1 MPACV
6 LCRCPVDAAGLSVAP
21 GKSPCHFGLFQEFL
35 LGAFMTKLSFL
46 PAALAAV
53 LSAVPAFAYDQSIQV
68 VPARGSDLQL
78 SRLYSV
84 DYKCRV
90 NKSRVDGL
98 VRQVVGTWESIGGDG
113 VLNSTVTVLSMNAA
127 TAHLAAAAPVAGA
140 EADKQPA
147 ANAASAGPQPVFSAN
162 VVTMQFAPAIN
173 PFKDTKV
180 DGQRCSGQFFISGAD
195 NYRID
200 AQVGAKVTDE
210 ASKLFAQLATL
221 TKTAATS
228 MYSLFR
234 VTKPVEFD
242 ASIEKGSEILTNYN
256 AFRELFGAD
265 KDKFGADSGPLRVG
279 TNWVYVR
286 DYDGNVAASL
296 ELRVRQVVSLVAD
309 KHTKFLAAYNTSA
322 IKSGITLSGD
332 DQAMRKQCREK
343 TQDYYSSGITDDRDI
358 AFMLYHRLIV
368 TYNSHQNIARC
379 MGAKIARAAFSILNH
394 LPKLDDEYR
403 ITLDD
408 LKDLTVVSDQP
419 HDRPK
424 LADAMDSLVDQL
436 DRHLQSEGL
445 RDPQKTK
452 LLGYFAPSVVVED
465 MTLNYRALKLL
476 YPEVTDESSK
486 ALSRDDL
493 LNTFRKTGLQTWFCV
508 QRTKANV
515 VAPALPLY
523 DPDIDSAVMVIAAKA
538 GANDTLD
545 KNKSVLFGVH
555 LKFDKAGP
563 RDPLVINRMIFEER
577 KRDIILKDNPRCIP
591 DVGAKS

>member
-1 MPACV
+1 
-6 LCRCPVDAAGLSVAP
+6 
-21 GKSPCHFGLFQEFL
+21 
-35 LGAFMTKLSFL
+35 MTKLPL
-46 PAALAAV
+46 MPAALAAL
-53 LSAVPAFAYDQSIQV
+53 LSAVPAFAHDQSIQV
-68 VPARGSDLQL
+68 VPASGGDLQL

-90 NKSRVDGL
+90 NNSRVDGL
-98 VRQVVGTWESIGGDG
+98 VRQVVGTWESIGGAG

-127 TAHLAAAAPVAGA
+127 AAPLAAAAPVAGS

-147 ANAASAGPQPVFSAN
+147 ANAASAGPQPVFSTN
-162 VVTMQFAPAIN
+162 VVTMQFVPAIN
-173 PFKDTKV
+173 IFKDTKV
-180 DGQRCSGQFFISGAD
+180 DGQRCSGQFFINGAD

-221 TKTAATS
+221 TKSAATS

-242 ASIEKGSEILTNYN
+242 ASIEKGSEILSNYN
-256 AFRELFGAD
+256 SFRELFGAD
-265 KDKFGADSGPLRVG
+265 KDKFGTDSGPLRVG

-332 DQAMRKQCREK
+332 DNAMRKQCTEK
-343 TQDYYSSGITDDRDI
+343 TQDYYTSGITDDRDI

-379 MGAKIARAAFSILNH
+379 MGRKIARAALSILNH
-394 LPKLDDEYR
+394 MPKLDDEYR

-408 LKDLTVVSDQP
+408 LKNMTDKVVSDQP
-419 HDRPK
+419 HDRPD
-424 LADAMDSLVDQL
+424 LADAMDSFVDQL
-436 DRHLQSEGL
+436 DRHLQSDGL
-445 RDPQKTK
+445 RGAQRTK

-465 MTLNYRALKLL
+465 MTLKYRALKLL

-486 ALSRDDL
+486 SVSRDDL
-493 LNTFRKTGLQTWFCV
+493 LNTFRKAGLQTWFCV

-538 GANDTLD
+538 GADDKLDND
-545 KNKSVLFGVH
+545 KSVLFGVH
-555 LKFDKAGP
+555 LKFDKAANSE
-563 RDPLVINRMIFEER
+563 PLVINRMIFEER

-591 DVGAKS
+591 DTGAKS